1 MNTVARMANLR
12 AVVVIV
18 LAIASVMIGSSDCLI
33 EQVAIAQNKTE
44 GNSTDN
50 VGMNESGSISSLPAP
65 IRPPF
70 A

>member
-1 MNTVARMANLR
+1 MLNLN
-12 AVVVIV
+12 AFVVIF
-18 LAIASVMIGSSDCLI
+18 LAIASFMIGSSSNDLT

-44 GNSTDN
+44 DNNTDEDN
-50 VGMNESGSISSLPAP
+50 TNESGTISNLPTP

>member
-1 MNTVARMANLR
+1 MANIKT
-12 AVVVIV
+12 VVVIG
-18 LAIASVMIGSSDCLI
+18 LAIASVMTGSSNYLI
-33 EQVAIAQNKTE
+33 EQVANAQNKTE

-50 VGMNESGSISSLPAP
+50 GRMNESGSIPSLPVP